1 MEERSKFVT
10 QRGPEVCD
18 KRFLDKLQSLFSM
31 FDELPNR
38 DRKQFLKSV
47 CPKIIVHGDFRIE
60 MKVNPIFYKEM
71 KPLSIETGVD
81 ENSSKKWLVGSR
93 SSELFTPPAFL
104 TDIIEF
110 SGIRPE
116 EDLSSLLEKYQENG
130 LSLRQITALS
140 VHSRDRITERL
151 KEAGVEI
158 RGNQRSGS
166 VKVKPYDEADIGQ
179 MVKSLRNKGQTYRQ
193 IAQKMTSIK
202 VRSKNGKLKW
212 HPMMVKRSVSEMCR
226 FSTEKSPTMLP
237 DLNGQF
243 EAEFA

>member
-1 MEERSKFVT
+1 MKSEKQVRA
-10 QRGPEVCD
+10 D
-18 KRFLDKLQSLFSM
+18 KR
-31 FDELPNR
+31 
-38 DRKQFLKSV
+38 
-47 CPKIIVHGDFRIE
+47 
-60 MKVNPIFYKEM
+60 
-71 KPLSIETGVD
+71 
-81 ENSSKKWLVGSR
+81 WLVGFR

-116 EDLSSLLEKYQENG
+116 EDLSSLLEKYQDKG

-158 RGNQRSGS
+158 RSNQRSGS
-166 VKVKPYDEADIGQ
+166 VKVKPYDEVDIGQ

-212 HPMMVKRSVSEMCR
+212 HPMMVKRVLE
-226 FSTEKSPTMLP
+226 P
-237 DLNGQF
+237 DRICGL
-243 EAEFA
+243 